1 MTSKTRWAAAA
12 AFVALLG
19 MSGLTERAAAQITA
33 NASINATANVSG
45 VSPLTATGYQ
55 DLTFGSVT
63 AGTPKSAS
71 TGRFS
76 ISGQL
81 GTPVTIT
88 FSLPTVLT
96 ASGSS
101 ATIPILFGATDGL
114 NCGTTSASCP
124 SPTTFDPNAP
134 FFTALGA
141 TGALYIGVGGTVTP
155 PTLTS
160 TDVYSGVI
168 TLTVSY

>member
-1 MTSKTRWAAAA
+1 MSGKNRWAAAA
-12 AFVALLG
+12 VFVALLG

-45 VSPLTATGYQ
+45 VAPLTCSGYQ
-55 DLTFGSVT
+55 DLIFGAVT
-63 AGTPKSAS
+63 AGTPKSAN

-76 ISGQL
+76 CSGQI
-81 GTPVTIT
+81 GQPVTVSFT
-88 FSLPTVLT
+88 LPSVLT
-96 ASGSS
+96 GTSSS
-101 ATIPILFGATDGL
+101 ATIPILFGSTDGL

-124 SPTTFDPNAP
+124 SPSSFDPNAP
-134 FFTALGA
+134 LFTPLGA
-141 TGALYIGVGGTVTP
+141 TGLLYIGIGATVTP

-160 TDVYSGVI
+160 TDVYTGVI

>member
-1 MTSKTRWAAAA
+1 MSGKNRWAASA
-12 AFVALLG
+12 VLALLLG
-19 MSGLTERAAAQITA
+19 TSGLAGKAAAQITA

-45 VSPLTATGYQ
+45 VAPLTATGYQ
-55 DLTFGSVT
+55 DLTFGAVT

-81 GTPVTIT
+81 STPVTVSFT
-88 FSLPTVLT
+88 LPTVLT
-96 ASGSS
+96 ASSSS

-134 FFTALGA
+134 FFTTLGS
-141 TGALYIGVGGTVTP
+141 TGALYIGIGGTVTP
-155 PTLTS
+155 PTLTT

>member
-1 MTSKTRWAAAA
+1 MTGKNRWAAAA
-12 AFVALLG
+12 ALVALLG
-19 MSGLTERAAAQITA
+19 MSSLAGQATAQITA

-45 VSPLTATGYQ
+45 VAPLNCSGYA
-55 DLTFGSVT
+55 DLDFGAVT

-76 ISGQL
+76 CSGQF
-81 GTPVTIT
+81 GQPVTVT
-88 FSLPTVLT
+88 FSLPSVLT
-96 ASGSS
+96 GTSSS
-101 ATIPILFGATDGL
+101 ATIPILFGSSDGL
-114 NCGTTSASCP
+114 NCGTTSSSCP
-124 SPTTFDPNAP
+124 SPTPFDPNAP

-141 TGALYIGVGGTVTP
+141 TGSLFIGIGGTVTP

-160 TDVYSGVI
+160 TDVYTGVI